1 MQIVVKATSQENSRI
16 DYRNATMEK
25 VQILLWSVS
34 KNVIIF
40 SVFINKFSSAKLCH
54 CLFFHKSF
62 ETLFDFIW
70 LYMFMYVWWQVYPQN
85 LLNLIF
91 IQTFKTCCIQHV

>member
-1 MQIVVKATSQENSRI
+1 
-16 DYRNATMEK
+16 MEK

-70 LYMFMYVWWQVYPQN
+70 LYMFMYVLMAGLFYYSMF
-85 LLNLIF
+85 LH
-91 IQTFKTCCIQHV
+91 KTS